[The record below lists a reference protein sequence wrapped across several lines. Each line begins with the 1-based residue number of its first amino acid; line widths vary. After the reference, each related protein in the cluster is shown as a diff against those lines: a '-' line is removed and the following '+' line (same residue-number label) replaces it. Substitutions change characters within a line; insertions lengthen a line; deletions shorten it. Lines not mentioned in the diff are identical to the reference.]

1 MQAKQS
7 PVALILNPNTMQQSV
22 TPGSTL
28 ELYVT
33 VSNQG
38 PQSAVIDLFIDEASQ
53 TLRQWCETPRERLA
67 LGPQQSSEVVFR
79 FQIPVQAFPGIYD
92 YVLVVDAPQHYPE
105 DTPIQ
110 RPRQIQVLPQEQ
122 AAVKVNDPTFS
133 LKPITSPAQPAVLK
147 LGQPLPIQVLVHNR
161 SDRVDRF
168 RVSCPDLEEDWFT
181 VRYAAG
187 LEGPGLLT
195 GNDGLGLNPGAQGPI
210 SLLFQPPLNTLA
222 GSYSPTIRVHSTN
235 NSDLVLLDLV
245 YIQIPAFYR
254 LNVELNTLL
263 GKVTRS
269 AGQYEL
275 KLTNEGNTIRELS
288 VRAKGRDEEDLC
300 TYTCEPESVRV
311 LPGKTTSVSL
321 QVKPTKWWR
330 QPLYGNPLDLNFQI
344 ELEDSK
350 QLALPKELPQG
361 LLIWQPRPWWQ
372 LLLLAFSV
380 FVAILALVLL
390 IWQIYFKAPEPP
402 KLLPSSFQPDSSQLS
417 EAAGDSIQLN
427 WQIRNPDQIQKITIA
442 GKAGPATQTVT
453 YDFSKG
459 IPKGLEAQCQTLEK
473 VLTCSHVAT
482 DAKQAGKY
490 IFEIQV
496 FPRNGEP
503 PLTQPTD
510 LIDIKPKP
518 PKKVEPLLR
527 PKIIFFE
534 LNGINA
540 PAKVSLPIKTPTLPG
555 KGLNLTWKIE
565 GKETTI
571 EIPPY
576 GTFGT
581 TGKLVLPPYQ
591 QVTGDTITL
600 KAVNKAGQVT
610 RGFAIETYDPTPSPP
625 VSLPPLA
632 PIAPVT
638 PPPSSS
644 APKPAAA
651 LPSSP

>member
-7 PVALILNPNTMQQSV
+7 PVALILNPNAMQQSV

-53 TLRQWCETPRERLA
+53 TLRQWCATPRERLA

-110 RPRQIQVLPQEQ
+110 RPRQIQVLPQEK

-133 LKPITSPAQPAVLK
+133 LKPITSPAQPAILK

-161 SDRVDRF
+161 SDRVDLF

-181 VRYAAG
+181 VRYAGG

-195 GNDGLGLNPGAQGPI
+195 GNDGLGLNPGAQGSI
-210 SLLFQPPLNTLA
+210 SLLFQPPINTLA
-222 GSYSPTIRVHSTN
+222 GSYSPTIRMHSAN
-235 NSDLVLLDLV
+235 KPDLVLLDLV
-245 YIQIPAFYR
+245 YVQIPAFYQ

-350 QLALPKELPQG
+350 QLPLPKELPQG

-372 LLLLAFSV
+372 RLLLAFSI

-402 KLLPSSFQPDSSQLS
+402 KLIIFQPVSSQLS
-417 EAAGDSIQLN
+417 EAAGDFVQLN
-427 WQIRNPDQIQKITIA
+427 WQILNADQIQKITIT
-442 GKAGPATQTVT
+442 GKAGPATQAVT

-459 IPKGLEAQCQTLEK
+459 IPKDLEAQCPPQQK
-473 VLTCSHVAT
+473 VLTCSNVAT
-482 DAKQAGKY
+482 GAKQAGKY

-503 PLTQPTD
+503 PLTRPTD

-518 PKKVEPLLR
+518 VKIEVAVP
-527 PKIIFFE
+527 PKIIFFK

-540 PAKVSLPIKTPTLPG
+540 PAKVSLPIKTLTAPG
-555 KGLNLTWKIE
+555 TSLNLTWKIE
-565 GKETTI
+565 GKETI
-571 EIPPY
+571 VEILPY
-576 GTFGT
+576 GTFET
-581 TGKLVLPPYQ
+581 TGKLTLDPFQ
-591 QVTGDTITL
+591 QVKDITITL
-600 KAVNKAGQVT
+600 KATNKSGQVT
-610 RGFAIETYDPTPSPP
+610 RGFAIEAFDPTPPPP

-632 PIAPVT
+632 PVVPAT
-638 PPPSSS
+638 PPTSLSP
-644 APKPAAA
+644 PKPA
-651 LPSSP
+651 PSAPSK

>member
-7 PVALILNPNTMQQSV
+7 PVALILNPNAMQQSV
-22 TPGSTL
+22 APGSTL

-79 FQIPVQAFPGIYD
+79 FQIPVQAFPGLYD

-133 LKPITSPAQPAVLK
+133 LKPVTSPAQPAVLK
-147 LGQPLPIQVLVHNR
+147 LGQPLPMQVLVHNR

-222 GSYSPTIRVHSTN
+222 GSYSPTIRVHSSN
-235 NSDLVLLDLV
+235 NPDLVLLDLV

-254 LNVELNTLL
+254 LNAELNTLL

-269 AGQYEL
+269 PGQYEL

-311 LPGKTTSVSL
+311 LPGKTTSISL

-344 ELEDSK
+344 ELEDNK

-372 LLLLAFSV
+372 LLLLALSV

-417 EAAGDSIQLN
+417 EAAGDVIQLN
-427 WQIRNPDQIQKITIA
+427 WQVLNADQVQKITIA
-442 GKAGPATQTVT
+442 GKAGPATRTVT

-459 IPKGLEAQCQTLEK
+459 IPKDLEAQCQTQQK

-490 IFEIQV
+490 VFEIQV

-518 PKKVEPLLR
+518 VKVEVVLP
-527 PKIIFFE
+527 PKIIFFK
-534 LNGINA
+534 LNGTNA
-540 PAKVSLPIKTPTLPG
+540 PAKVALPIKTTTAPG
-555 KGLNLTWKIE
+555 KSLNLTWKIE
-565 GKETTI
+565 GKETI
-571 EIPPY
+571 VEIPPY

-581 TGKLVLPPYQ
+581 TGKLSLPPYQ

-600 KAVNKAGQVT
+600 KATNKSGQVT
-610 RGFAIETYDPTPSPP
+610 RGFSIETFDPTPPPP

-632 PIAPVT
+632 PIVPV
-638 PPPSSS
+638 PP
-644 APKPAAA
+644 APKPASPV
-651 LPSSP
+651 PSSP

>member
-7 PVALILNPNTMQQSV
+7 PVALILNPTGMQSV
-22 TPGSTL
+22 MPGSTL

-110 RPRQIQVLPQEQ
+110 RPRQIQVLPLEQ

-133 LKPITSPAQPAVLK
+133 LKPVTNPTQPAVLK
-147 LGQPLPIQVLVHNR
+147 LGQPLPMQVLVHNR

-168 RVSCPDLEEDWFT
+168 RVSCPDLEEDWFS

-187 LEGPGLLT
+187 LEGPGLLA
-195 GNDGLGLNPGAQGPI
+195 GSDGLGLNPGAQGPI
-210 SLLFQPPLNTLA
+210 SLLFQPPPTTLA
-222 GSYSPTIRVHSTN
+222 GSYSPTIRVHSAN
-235 NSDLVLLDLV
+235 NPDLVLLDLV
-245 YIQIPAFYR
+245 YIQIPAFFR
-254 LNVELNTLL
+254 LNVELDTLL
-263 GKVTRS
+263 GKVTHS
-269 AGQYEL
+269 AGQYEI

-288 VRAKGRDEEDLC
+288 VRAKSRDEEDLC
-300 TYTCEPESVRV
+300 TYTCAPEEVRV

-344 ELEDSK
+344 EVEDSK
-350 QLALPKELPQG
+350 QLPLPKELPQG
-361 LLIWQPRPWWQ
+361 LLFWQPRPWWQ

-380 FVAILALVLL
+380 FVAILGLVLL
-390 IWQIYFKAPEPP
+390 IWQIYFKPPPPP
-402 KLLPSSFQPDSSQLS
+402 KLLSFQPDSPVYR
-417 EAAGDSIQLN
+417 EAAGDRIRLN
-427 WQIRNPDQIQKITIA
+427 WQIRNDDQIQKVTIA
-442 GKAGPATQTVT
+442 GKAGPASQEVA

-459 IPKGLEAQCQTLEK
+459 IPKDLAAQCQSQQK
-473 VLTCSHVAT
+473 VLTCSHVPT

-496 FPRNGEP
+496 FPRSKGDGDGEP
-503 PLTQPTD
+503 LTKTTD
-510 LIDIKPKP
+510 LSEIIPRPVKPE
-518 PKKVEPLLR
+518 VA
-527 PKIIFFE
+527 PKIIFFK

-540 PAKVSLPIKTPTLPG
+540 PAKVSLPIKTPTASG

-565 GKETTI
+565 GKDTI
-571 EIPPY
+571 VEIPPY
-576 GTFGT
+576 GSFGT
-581 TGKLVLPPYQ
+581 TGKLSLPAYQ

-600 KAVNKAGQVT
+600 KATNKSGQVT
-610 RGFAIETYDPTPSPP
+610 RGFSIETYDPTPPPP
-625 VSLPPLA
+625 VSLPPVI
-632 PIAPVT
+632 PIPPLTPPVSPAT
-638 PPPSSS
+638 KPVSPPPS
-644 APKPAAA
+644 P
-651 LPSSP
+651 